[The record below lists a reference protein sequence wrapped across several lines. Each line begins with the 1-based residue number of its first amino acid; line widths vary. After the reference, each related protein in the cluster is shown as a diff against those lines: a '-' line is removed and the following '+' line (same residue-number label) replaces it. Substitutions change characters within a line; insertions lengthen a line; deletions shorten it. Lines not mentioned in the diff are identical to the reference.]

1 MSAVGHKSISNQTCS
16 VTVLLAAAARTLDG
30 RAPARSWC
38 LPLCWGVGEFASGAS
53 GCVNP
58 ELFSRIGLTFSRI
71 GLTFRL
77 IADSFCE
84 VAIR

>member
-16 VTVLLAAAARTLDG
+16 VTVLLAAVARTLDG
-30 RAPARSWC
+30 RAAARSWC
-38 LPLCWGVGEFASGAS
+38 LPLCWGAGEFASGAS

-58 ELFSRIGLTFSRI
+58 ELSSRI

>member
-58 ELFSRIGLTFSRI
+58 ELFSRIGLTF
-71 GLTFRL
+71 RL